1 MSIVRLPDVFCR
13 AVETGCSRSQRVV
26 IPTAPPRGRGRTCA
40 LAQREPFHSQR
51 SPDYSGDVYL
61 GGPPWLYAFILAV
74 VAGVLLAIGEY
85 VGGGIAAA
93 LAVGLMAAWQRA
105 SPED

>member
-1 MSIVRLPDVFCR
+1 MAALDERERNCHDR
-13 AVETGCSRSQRVV
+13 HY
-26 IPTAPPRGRGRTCA
+26 PR
-40 LAQREPFHSQR
+40 
-51 SPDYSGDVYL
+51 DVYL

-93 LAVGLMAAWQRA
+93 LAVALMAAWQRA
-105 SPED
+105 SPEDRRGGLS